1 MVSQELIA
9 NFAGKENMC
18 RSHIQMIVLC
28 SVLHL
33 LVDGLCVC
41 CLYLMASLLSVPH
54 LVGVF
59 LTYNLLA
66 FLTQPLMGLWADKM
80 ERKHWMLLV
89 SVVLLT
95 MAVLSTSIVINLG
108 FSTWGAVV
116 VAVLLGMGNSLF
128 HVWGGKQVVVKTGN
142 DIRAL
147 GTFVSTGAFGLA
159 IGMVFFSWSLL
170 YVILLSV
177 CFLSTAYMHLDLR
190 TNAAIAVDK
199 AVDYHFSKLFVALS
213 LVVLMLVV
221 MLRSLVGESF
231 TGGLSKNSG
240 FILLIGLL
248 SMLGKMA
255 GGWLARSLG
264 IVRMLVLVVLLT
276 ILCWVFRSQGMMIIL
291 IGLFAVNCTM
301 PVTLYL
307 ANVVLPQREG
317 LAFGL
322 LAAALIPGYL
332 LAVFSL

>member
-1 MVSQELIA
+1 
-9 NFAGKENMC
+9 MC

-41 CLYLMASLLSVPH
+41 CLYLMASLLSVTH
-54 LVGVF
+54 LVSVF
-59 LTYNLLA
+59 LIYNILA
-66 FLTQPLMGLWADKM
+66 FLTQPLTGLWADRM

-108 FSTWGAVV
+108 FSTWGVVV

-128 HVWGGKQVVVKTGN
+128 HVWGGKQVVAKTGN
-142 DIRAL
+142 DMRAL

-170 YVILLSV
+170 YVVLLSV
-177 CFLSTAYMHLDLR
+177 CFLSTAYMHLDLKVD
-190 TNAAIAVDK
+190 AATAVDK
-199 AVDYHFSKLFVALS
+199 VADSHFSKLFVVLS
-213 LVVLMLVV
+213 LVVLMMVV

-231 TGGLSKNSG
+231 TGGLSKSSG
-240 FILLIGLL
+240 FVLLIGLL

-264 IVRMLVLVVLLT
+264 IVRMLVFVVLLT
-276 ILCWVFRSQGMMIIL
+276 VLCWAFKSQGMTMIL

-332 LAVFSL
+332 LVVV